1 MGKHHNRK
9 RFRGG
14 AVRSNPMDIE
24 EPLAE
29 NGSCSPT
36 ENPEDVLTKITSQ
49 LQSGTIKEFMLSH
62 CHNSHANYKYSTSR
76 LM

>member
-1 MGKHHNRK
+1 MGKHNNRK

-49 LQSGTIKEFMLSH
+49 LQSGTIKRLCGL
-62 CHNSHANYKYSTSR
+62 CHQIVTVVMQINTVQAT
-76 LM
+76 